1 MTRNQSGRRR
11 TPQQRKRDAQAQR
24 AAESAGTN
32 AQQAAVEDADD
43 VNSSPAEVVKES
55 SATVVTRGGRR
66 LTEQQLIALA
76 STQWSVRGRMTLALI
91 IAILILPFG
100 ILQYLVSHG
109 GTVNFSGYGDLHF
122 SFAYFI
128 VITLAPVS
136 LIPIPL
142 LLATFLGM
150 PLAKALA
157 REKRNLRVLET
168 FGFVAVV
175 FLTLT
180 LTWGPMPKSPASYT
194 DAKVVAAAALA
205 DATGLVAGAYLYGPL
220 SYFLSPA
227 RRMRRR

>member
-24 AAESAGTN
+24 AAESARTDPT
-32 AQQAAVEDADD
+32 QAVVEDADD
-43 VNSSPAEVVKES
+43 VNSAPTEVEKES
-55 SATVVTRGGRR
+55 PGPAVTRGRR
-66 LTEQQLIALA
+66 GLTKEQLIALA

-150 PLAKALA
+150 PLARALA

-168 FGFVAVV
+168 LGFVAVV

-180 LTWGPMPKSPASYT
+180 LTWGPIPKSPASFT
-194 DAKVVAAAALA
+194 DPRVVAAAALA